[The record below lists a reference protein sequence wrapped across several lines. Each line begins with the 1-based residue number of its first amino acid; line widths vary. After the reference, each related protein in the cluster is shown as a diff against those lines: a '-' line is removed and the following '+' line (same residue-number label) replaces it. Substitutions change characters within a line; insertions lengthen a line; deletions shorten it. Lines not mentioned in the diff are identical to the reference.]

1 MCLMPW
7 MTPDETGDMSSDM
20 RFRSDINGLR
30 AWAVVAVIFYHFEVS
45 GFSSGF
51 VGVDIFFVISG
62 YLMTR
67 IIVEGYERSLSGG
80 KPFSLI
86 AFYLARARRIIPA
99 LAFLGIALLILGW
112 IFLTTE
118 EYRDLGSETLF
129 ALTFTSNFKYW
140 FQSGVYGGYFA
151 EYQPLKWFR
160 HSWSLSVE
168 WQFYLIL
175 PLIIGVVWR
184 LTRRRSAVMH
194 ALIGV
199 MALSFV
205 ASALNFG
212 RDPEL
217 AFYSIHTRAWEMLA
231 GGMVFFVRIQTELMQ
246 RYSKRIELVGI
257 AFILASIFLDQ
268 PEQTWP
274 GYRASLP
281 VLGAVLVLLADRQ
294 KSIWTS
300 LTAAQYLGIIS
311 YSLYLWHWPVVV
323 GLKYMGLL
331 AQPEWLV
338 AGIVV
343 TFLMS
348 VLSYHVV
355 EKPAR
360 KWIDHQSVW
369 AALTLAAV
377 IAIIPVGAGALV
389 RLVPNVH
396 TLASAMQV
404 SARPAGFDDYHP
416 RRDECLKTG
425 IVPGPICQFG
435 GEKLAAIALGDSH
448 DLAVVGAIQRAL
460 PRDDLHVLTISTS
473 ACPTLLK
480 AEAKDS
486 RLNCREF
493 NAWAIEKLEEFDS
506 SIPVIIT
513 NRTSAA
519 LFGPNESPIA
529 NRQPK
534 VEYDQAGKGLL
545 DAYRADQ
552 LATFCKIASQRPTYV
567 LMPIPEMGYNVP
579 SLVDRWRRLGRTIDV
594 SVDRGSYD
602 KRQEFVRE
610 TYEAAATQCD
620 IQLLDPAEYLCSES
634 KCWGSK
640 DGVIRYFDDDH
651 LSETGNQLLIPMFKT
666 IWNVH
671 G

>member
-1 MCLMPW
+1 
-7 MTPDETGDMSSDM
+7 MTPDETGEMSSNM
-20 RFRSDINGLR
+20 KFRSDINGLR
-30 AWAVVAVIFYHFEVS
+30 AWAVVAVILYHFEVS

-67 IIVEGYERSLSGG
+67 IIVEGYERSSNGG

-112 IFLTTE
+112 VFLTTE
-118 EYRDLGSETLF
+118 EYRSLGSEALF
-129 ALTFTSNFKYW
+129 ALTFTSNIKYW
-140 FQSGVYGGYFA
+140 LQSGVDGGYFA
-151 EYQPLKWFR
+151 EYQAVKWFR

-175 PLIIGVVWR
+175 PLIIGVAWR
-184 LTRRRSAVMH
+184 LTQRRSAVMH

-199 MALSFV
+199 MVLSFL
-205 ASALNFG
+205 ASALNVN

-231 GGMVFFVRIQTELMQ
+231 GGMVFFIRIPTELIQ
-246 RYSKRIELVGI
+246 RHSKRIEMVGM

-281 VLGAVLVLLADRQ
+281 VLGVVLVLLADRQ

-300 LTAAQYLGIIS
+300 LPAAQYLGTVS
-311 YSLYLWHWPVVV
+311 YSLYLWHWPIVV

-331 AQPEWLV
+331 AQPEWLI

-348 VLSYHVV
+348 VLSYHVI
-355 EKPAR
+355 ENTAR
-360 KWIDHQSVW
+360 QWIGHQSVPV
-369 AALTLAAV
+369 AFGLAAV
-377 IAIIPVGAGALV
+377 IAIVPAGAGALV

-396 TLASAMQV
+396 TRASAMQV
-404 SARPAGFDDYHP
+404 SERPAGLDDYHP
-416 RRDECLKTG
+416 RRDECLKAG
-425 IVPGPICQFG
+425 IVPGPTCQFG

-448 DLAVVGAIQRAL
+448 NLAVVGAIQRAL
-460 PRDDLHVLTISTS
+460 PGNDLHVLSISTS
-473 ACPTLLK
+473 VCPTLLE

-493 NAWAIEKLEEFDS
+493 NAWALKKLEEFDR

-519 LFGPNESPIA
+519 LFGPNETPIA
-529 NRQPK
+529 NRTPK
-534 VEYDQAGKGLL
+534 IEYDQARNGLL

-567 LMPIPEMGYNVP
+567 VMPIPEMGYNVP
-579 SLVDRWRRLGRTIDV
+579 RLVDRWQRLGQTIDV
-594 SVDRGSYD
+594 SVDRRSYD

-610 TYEAAATQCD
+610 TYEAAAIQCD
-620 IQLLDPAEYLCSES
+620 IHLLDPAEYLCSES

-640 DGVIRYFDDDH
+640 DGVILYFDDDH

-666 IWNVH
+666 IWNEH